1 MPAETTAS
9 VPDKGIRPGLNIG
22 AADIPEGTFVVLTG
36 GAGDAPYSIAVS
48 GDGAGVLG
56 VTMELIVGT
65 DNAPNGTP
73 RRGNVQIVGKARVI
87 AGAATTRGGPIASDA
102 SGNAIDAASADI
114 VVGQGVTVGVDTEF
128 MEVELAGPGG
138 GRIVP

>member
-1 MPAETTAS
+1 MPAETTAI

-56 VTMELIVGT
+56 VTTELIVGT

-73 RRGNVQIVGKARVI
+73 RRGNVGVGENEQEEQSEEN
-87 AGAATTRGGPIASDA
+87 ATNNERRIH
-102 SGNAIDAASADI
+102 
-114 VVGQGVTVGVDTEF
+114 
-128 MEVELAGPGG
+128 ELQQ
-138 GRIVP
+138 

>member
-1 MPAETTAS
+1 MPAETTAI

-22 AADIPEGTFVVLTG
+22 AADIPEGTFVVLTA

-56 VTMELIVGT
+56 VTTELIVGT
-65 DNAPNGTP
+65 TNAPNGTP
-73 RRGNVQIVGKARVI
+73 RRGNVQVVGKARVI
-87 AGAATTRGGPIASDA
+87 AAGATVRGGPIASDA
-102 SGNAIDAASADI
+102 SGQAINAATGDI
-114 VVGQGVTVGVDTEF
+114 TAGLGVTVGVATEF

-138 GRIVP
+138 GHVTP